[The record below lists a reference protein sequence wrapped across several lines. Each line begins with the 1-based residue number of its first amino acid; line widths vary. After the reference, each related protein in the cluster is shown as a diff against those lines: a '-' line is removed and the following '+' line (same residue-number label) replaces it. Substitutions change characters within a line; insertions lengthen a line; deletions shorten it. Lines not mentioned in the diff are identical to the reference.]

1 MHPCCEERR
10 RPSCSERPYAN
21 VFGSETN
28 FRSHQSEDGSVGGRD
43 IGASDLYPLFLVAHS
58 CERIHAGGAVVSKI
72 YDAAKQ
78 CRHWKS
84 LGVAHSAVANGMS
97 LDIFFCVVKR
107 RMRKSARDCVVRLEV
122 FALKG

>member
-1 MHPCCEERR
+1 M
-10 RPSCSERPYAN
+10 
-21 VFGSETN
+21 
-28 FRSHQSEDGSVGGRD
+28 
-43 IGASDLYPLFLVAHS
+43 
-58 CERIHAGGAVVSKI
+58 VSKI

-78 CRHWKS
+78 CRHWKF